1 MFVVLGGNDNSLQR
15 QLFKFTGCRGRPSI
29 DIPREPLEQY
39 LKNNFTIEKLLDFSV
54 CVPRRII
61 EYQLHF
67 EKHSS
72 LTDAELDDVVSDVL
86 KTIPRCG
93 YWNMCGHLH
102 PRGHKVQWDRIQD
115 SMRRLCLEEILMWAL
130 QLMAVRCRTYFV
142 QAPLSLWHI
151 NGNHKLMR

>member
-1 MFVVLGGNDNSLQR
+1 MGEGGSAVPKTPSLKPPLKPLLKYLFHASLIY
-15 QLFKFTGCRGRPSI
+15 LFKS
-29 DIPREPLEQY
+29 
-39 LKNNFTIEKLLDFSV
+39 
-54 CVPRRII
+54 
-61 EYQLHF
+61 
-67 EKHSS
+67 
-72 LTDAELDDVVSDVL
+72 SDVL

-142 QAPLSLWHI
+142 QALLSLWHI
-151 NGNHKLMR
+151 NGNHKLIRQLLSVAGNHKSSICLANIWMIMVSRPSIADKQFSM